1 MKIFRCMLFVIL
13 TFFALEAAG
22 GANDWQKDI
31 DSLIQASPGPKQE
44 TLLAKIVAAQPSWQE
59 VVAHIQ
65 ALPFPEVEKGKAL
78 LRTTVCSDSVE
89 LPWVLYVP
97 SGYSPKLATP
107 LQVILH
113 GGVSRAKIIDDPKGY
128 AEQNPFTALA
138 EKHGWLVLFPFGQA
152 GATWWDE
159 VGMENI
165 RNLVRTVKRECNVDD
180 DRVWMGGFSDGGSA
194 SFLHAMVDPT
204 DYAAFVALNGHMGVG
219 SLDGNLPTY
228 APNFFNT
235 HIYAIT
241 TDRDE
246 LYPSHKMRVLI
257 DMARHAGG
265 KILYRQHE
273 GSHELSYGSEELPL
287 IASFL
292 ERHPRD
298 PFPTRIIYETADR
311 QFGLCRWFAI
321 DRVTTDE
328 PARWHIDYNAALV
341 DDRVTI
347 GFFPDD
353 SYKGSGVKLGRIVE
367 GDTPARRLGLQPGDV
382 IVRAGT
388 KPINTLEDLSAF
400 KAGVQRGDAIEL
412 TVKRGE
418 EELVLKGKIPEP
430 ENYYVFKREQPSAMV
445 RVSFS
450 ANRVDIEASRVGAF
464 RILVHPDLIRLEQNL
479 VVRVNWRVV
488 YDARVKPDIDY
499 LLRNF
504 IENRD
509 RRLLYIAEV
518 KIEL

>member
-1 MKIFRCMLFVIL
+1 MNIFRCTLYVIL
-13 TFFALEAAG
+13 ILLAIVAAG
-22 GANDWQKDI
+22 EATGWQDEI
-31 DSLIQASPGPKQE
+31 DSLIQAPSGPKQDA
-44 TLLAKIVAAQPSWQE
+44 LLTKVVAAEPDWQE

-89 LPWVLYVP
+89 RPWVLYVP
-97 SGYSPKLATP
+97 SGYNTKLTTP
-107 LQVILH
+107 LLVILH
-113 GGVSRAKIIDDPKGY
+113 GGVSRAEIIDDPKTY
-128 AEQNPFTALA
+128 AEQSPFTALA

-159 VGMENI
+159 VGMANI

-235 HIYAIT
+235 PVYAVT
-241 TDRDE
+241 TDQDE
-246 LYPSHKMRVLI
+246 LYPSHKMQILI
-257 DMARHAGG
+257 DMARRAGG
-265 KILYRQHE
+265 MILYREHE
-273 GSHELSYGSEELPL
+273 GSHDFSYASEELPR
-287 IASFL
+287 IARFL

-298 PFPTRIIYETADR
+298 PLPTRIVYEAADCR
-311 QFGLCRWFAI
+311 FGLCRWFAI

-328 PARWHIDYNAALV
+328 PARWHIDYNTALV

-353 SYKGSGVKLGRIVE
+353 SYEGSGVKLGRIVE
-367 GDTPARRLGLQPGDV
+367 GDTPARRLGMQPGDV
-382 IVRAGT
+382 IIRAGT
-388 KPINTLEDLSAF
+388 KTIVTIEDLGTF
-400 KAGVQRGDAIEL
+400 KASVKRGDAIEL
-412 TVKRGE
+412 TVKRE
-418 EELVLKGKIPEP
+418 DKELVLKGRIPQP
-430 ENYYVFKREQPSAMV
+430 ENYYVFKREQPSAMA
-445 RVSFS
+445 RISFS

-479 VVRVNWRVV
+479 VVNVNWRVI
-488 YDARVKPDIDY
+488 YDAPVKPDLGY

-509 RRLLYIAEV
+509 RRLLYVAEV